1 VIPIKIWFQLVS
13 SRKRLPDFLDALQ
26 AQCDSVAAPGTI
38 VEVRGTPNGALGDH
52 YASFLHHDADEILR
66 LLHTDVIG
74 GGYTAYAL
82 ANSLDPA
89 LDAIREQ
96 LDIPVLSVL
105 QVGCS
110 VAPMLGDSFGLIVP
124 NPKFV
129 PKYRALVTGYGLT
142 SQLAGISPLTFDHI
156 ADHNAVFV
164 DHHAAAATLARIEDC
179 AGQLVAQGAEVVM
192 AAGIVA
198 CLLHKHGVTE
208 LHGARVLDMYSTL
221 VKVSEAMGYLAEH
234 CGMTTSRT
242 RRYQFP
248 PAELMREAIATYKLD
263 DPNALR

>member
-1 VIPIKIWFQLVS
+1 MKIWFQLVS

-26 AQCDSVAAPGTI
+26 AQCDAVAAPGT
-38 VEVRGTPNGALGDH
+38 VVDVRGTPNGALGDH

-66 LLHTDVIG
+66 LLHTDVLG
-74 GGYTAYAL
+74 AGYDVYAL

-89 LDAIREQ
+89 LDALREQ
-96 LDIPVLSVL
+96 LDVPVLSVM

-110 VAPMLGDSFGLIVP
+110 VATMLGDRFGLIIP
-124 NPKFV
+124 NGKFV
-129 PKYRALVTGYGLT
+129 PTYRDIVAGYGLERK
-142 SQLAGISPLTFDHI
+142 LAGIAPLGFTTI
-156 ADHNAVFV
+156 SDHNAVFR
-164 DHHAAAATLARIEDC
+164 DEQAARITLDVISEC
-179 AGQLVAQGAEVVM
+179 ARTLVDQGSEVVM

-234 CGMTTSRT
+234 VGMTTSRVL
-242 RRYQFP
+242 RYQVP
-248 PAELMREAIATYKLD
+248 PAALMDEAIRTYRLD
-263 DPNALR
+263 DPAALG